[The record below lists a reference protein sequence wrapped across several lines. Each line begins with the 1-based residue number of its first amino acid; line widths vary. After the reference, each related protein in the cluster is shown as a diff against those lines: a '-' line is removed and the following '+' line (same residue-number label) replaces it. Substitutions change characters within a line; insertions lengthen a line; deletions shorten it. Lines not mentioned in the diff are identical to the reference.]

1 MSEDTEQ
8 EDKNFDPTPR
18 KIEQAR
24 EKGDVPQS
32 RELHGLALYLG
43 LLVSCVTMGE
53 WIVTY
58 IGTQLSIF
66 MRDAPILLIASNTK
80 ALSHALGELMLHVII
95 GISPIIAGITIAPI
109 LSMIAQNSI
118 TLSGAKLELN
128 FDKLS
133 ILKNFKNKFGRD
145 ALVEF
150 LKGNVKVGLIGI
162 GVFMISMPILDQ
174 APSWISNDAS
184 LLGLILGN
192 IWLKIIIAVT
202 AIAGVI
208 GIFDFLWQRYA
219 FMQRM
224 MMSFQELKDESKDM
238 EGDPHFKHK
247 RKEKGREIA
256 MNQMLAEVPKA
267 DVVIVNPSHYA
278 VALKWT
284 GAKGTAPICIAKG
297 TDEIALAMKA
307 KAAEHKI
314 PVRPDAPLARTLFAV
329 VEIGEQIREEHY
341 AAVAAALRF
350 AAQMRKKQA
359 QKIYD

>member
-18 KIEQAR
+18 KLEQAR

-43 LLVSCVTMGE
+43 LLISCVTTGQWM
-53 WIVTY
+53 IDY
-58 IGTQLSIF
+58 IGTRLSLFIVN
-66 MRDAPILLIASNTK
+66 APTLLVASNTK
-80 ALSHALGELMLHVII
+80 ALAHALGELMLHVIL
-95 GISPIIAGITIAPI
+95 GISPLLAGIMIAPL
-109 LSMIAQNSI
+109 LSMIAQDSI
-118 TLSGAKLELN
+118 TVSFSKLELN
-128 FDKLS
+128 FDRVSL
-133 ILKNFKNKFGRD
+133 LKNFKNKFGRD

-150 LKGNVKVGLIGI
+150 LKGNVKVGMIGAGVIIISLPLIDA
-162 GVFMISMPILDQ
+162 S
-174 APSWISNDAS
+174 PSWIGTDAH
-184 LLGLILGN
+184 LLGVILGH
-192 IWLKIIIAVT
+192 IWIQIIIAVT
-202 AIAGVI
+202 AIATVI
-208 GIFDFLWQRYA
+208 GVFDFLWQRYI
-219 FMQRM
+219 FMQKM
-224 MMSFQELKDESKDM
+224 MMSFQEIKDEHKDT

-256 MNQMLAEVPKA
+256 MKQMVAEVPKA

-278 VALKWT
+278 VALKWS

-307 KAAEHKI
+307 KAAEHNVPI
-314 PVRPDAPLARTLFAV
+314 RADAPLARTLFAV

-350 AAQMRKKQA
+350 ATQMRKKQA
-359 QKIYD
+359 QKVYD